1 MNTLTFANADVIYK
15 QVLKDIKVLKYSHV
29 ISETVCKD
37 FDVSF
42 KSHIDAIYNNS
53 PRFFKDE
60 FVSTDYGFKLYQ
72 KYYFLIYLINA
83 CLDDSKNSDYP
94 KDYIE
99 WASNRNYECISYLL
113 EDPYPNEVYNPQY
126 KSIYY
131 QFITTS
137 ASELGFLLSTLKQVK
152 DTLMK
157 GDDDSGS
164 SSNGRYPSD
173 LILELTPKYLSVL
186 DNDGNLIFD
195 FTKFNSK
202 LRNIG
207 NNNNIKI
214 DGEIPKP
221 KRESLEN
228 IFNHYDSIE
237 LKSLTISNN
246 IYGIDL
252 STYDKLYVVLSS
264 VSCDSGYISGFD
276 NVKGNIVF
284 SGKFNKNEENGTL
297 SFEPVIDSISY
308 KNSSCI
314 VKKLQLYI
322 TDESGKIIPYN
333 KNFYKLHRSR
343 IINMPFKLG
352 HEGDLCSIFFEET
365 TEWKYSIQ
373 DKVIKLDGGEGN
385 TECKYCSNLI
395 VEENAKLLKDS
406 ITLDKVE
413 GNTKSSHNMELDEIE
428 ESATDHNHS
437 IKSDRGEDAELKH
450 GMMLNRVE
458 GSIDMLPVVIT
469 SYNYVLCGVYNKTV
483 IRFISTTDIDV
494 TGEFTCSALGS
505 RLHAFDLIGNDTNE
519 DVYTLPLRKC
529 TPTYYMYTNVICP
542 TSSVFNNY
550 ICKSN
555 IINESLDYNQ
565 YCKAVYLAKIDDEMT
580 LLDDVGR
587 FYCMLHMARQFI
599 VYTEHDGTWEILS
612 VNNEMDDYTNTYV
625 KIYLCNEIED
635 TSLVDNTDMPDTD
648 FHRITT
654 QYGDIYVKVNEKF
667 SLQKDG
673 CVYVLREDGRI
684 YQLSS
689 MSTHA
694 FYVKSSLEIYEINT
708 HVYSNIEETIPEFK
722 KGDRILHLTL
732 ADYAFEDDLPSY
744 EIYKNDSKGIQFQFE
759 NESNKPIRTVC
770 YAPDISKN
778 TISCIKTET
787 GLLKTDLKSNYT
799 FENALDFEELEVFSD
814 NAIDVILKLS

>member
-395 VEENAKLLKDS
+395 VEEDAKLKDS

-587 FYCMLHMARQFI
+587 FYYMLRMARQFI

>member
-15 QVLKDIKVLKYSHV
+15 QVLKDIKVLKYSHI

-60 FVSTDYGFKLYQ
+60 FVLTDDGFKLYQ

-83 CLDDSKNSDYP
+83 CLDDSKNTDYP
-94 KDYIE
+94 KDHIE
-99 WASNRNYECISYLL
+99 WASNRDYECISYLL
-113 EDPYPNEVYNPQY
+113 EDPYPNEIYNPQY
-126 KSIYY
+126 RSVYY

-137 ASELGFLLSTLKQVK
+137 ASESGFLLSTLKQVK
-152 DTLMK
+152 DALMK
-157 GDDDSGS
+157 GDDDTGS

-186 DNDGNLIFD
+186 DNDGTLIFD

-207 NNNNIKI
+207 NDNNIKI

-252 STYDKLYVVLSS
+252 STYDKLYIVLSS

-297 SFEPVIDSISY
+297 SFEPVIDSVSY
-308 KNSSCI
+308 KSNSCI
-314 VKKLQLYI
+314 AKKLQLYI

-333 KNFYKLHRSR
+333 RSFYKLHRSK
-343 IINMPFKLG
+343 IINMPFKLD
-352 HEGDLCSIFFEET
+352 HEGDLCSIFFEGN
-365 TEWKYSIQ
+365 TEWRYNIQ
-373 DKVIKLDGGEGN
+373 DKIIKLDGGEGN
-385 TECKYCSNLI
+385 TTEFKHGI
-395 VEENAKLLKDS
+395 
-406 ITLDKVE
+406 I
-413 GNTKSSHNMELDEIE
+413 LDEAE
-428 ESATDHNHS
+428 ESTTDHNHS
-437 IKSDRGEDAELKH
+437 IRSDREDVELKN
-450 GMMLNRVE
+450 GMTLNRVE
-458 GSIDMLPVVIT
+458 GSTDTLPVVIT

-483 IRFISTTDIDV
+483 IRFISNSDVDV
-494 TGEFTCSALGS
+494 TGEFTYSTFGG
-505 RLHAFDLIGNDTNE
+505 RVYAFDLICNDTNE
-519 DVYTLPLRKC
+519 DVYTLPLSKC
-529 TPTYYMYTNVICP
+529 TPTYYMYTNTICP

-599 VYTEHDGTWEILS
+599 VYTDHEDVWEVLS

-654 QYGDIYVKVNEKF
+654 QCGDIYVKVNEKF

-694 FYVKSSLEIYEINT
+694 FYVKSPLEIYEINT

-732 ADYAFEDDLPSY
+732 ADYTFEDDLPSY

-778 TISCIKTET
+778 AISCIKTET
-787 GLLKTDLKSNYT
+787 GLLKTDLKSDYT